1 MFEIIKNKWSQS
13 SFVSKLVFFALLA
26 ILLLVFLYSV
36 MWAMKEDY
44 QVLFSDLNSRDAANM
59 IAELDRMK
67 VPYQLAEN
75 GSSILVEKDAVY
87 KTRLKLVGKGLNLNG
102 TVGFELFNNSEFG
115 MTEFAQKVNYLRAL
129 QGELERTIMGFEEI
143 KSARV
148 HLVLPESGLFKRKDA
163 VPKASVSLSI
173 KDNLQLTSEQILGIQ
188 KLVSASVPEVT
199 VADVTIVDQRGVALT
214 KGIVGNDGETYLYER
229 LDVKKQL
236 ENYMTQKLIGV
247 LDRAVGSGKAI
258 VSVDVSLNYDQVKIT
273 KEDVIPLPH
282 TSGQSVGAISRKR
295 MTHQIDEASNSAT
308 NNLFNDDQESNG
320 QNMPPSASMSEI
332 EYINNRRVEQVLS
345 SPGAIN
351 KLSVGVL
358 VPNVN
363 DPIKLA
369 KIKEVVSMTAGI
381 NAARG
386 DGLVVNDI
394 DIPSFADGTVEA
406 KIVNTDLVDTTQ
418 HAAQIKQEAN
428 SKTAPLFWYY
438 LLLGSVVILSGLYFL
453 SRKKSADENSM
464 GVEDRA
470 KFLAEINTWASSQ
483 GLSK

>member
-1 MFEIIKNKWSQS
+1 MFEIIKNKWGEASI
-13 SFVSKLVFFALLA
+13 VSKFVFIALLA
-26 ILLLVFLYSV
+26 ILLLAFIYST
-36 MWAMKEDY
+36 MWAMKEEY

-59 IAELDRMK
+59 IAELERIK
-67 VPYQLAEN
+67 VPYQLADN
-75 GSSILVEKDAVY
+75 GASILVEKDAVY

-129 QGELERTIMGFEEI
+129 QGELERTIMGFDEI

-163 VPKASVSLSI
+163 VPKASVSLAI
-173 KDNLQLTSEQILGIQ
+173 KDNLQLTSEQIVGIQ

-199 VADVTIVDQRGVALT
+199 VAEVTIVDQRGVALT
-214 KGIVGNDGETYLYER
+214 KGVVGNDAEAYVYER

-236 ENYMTQKLIGV
+236 ENYMTQKLINV
-247 LDRAVGSGKAI
+247 LDRAVGPGKAI

-273 KEDVIPLPH
+273 KEDVIPMPH

-295 MTHQIDEASNSAT
+295 TTHQVDEGSDTASGTA
-308 NNLFNDDQESNG
+308 FNDDQEPIS
-320 QNMPPSASMSEI
+320 QNTQPSASMTEV

-381 NAARG
+381 NAGRG

-394 DIPSFADGTVEA
+394 DIPSFVDNAVEA
-406 KIVNTDLVDTTQ
+406 KTVDTDLTDTTQ
-418 HAAQIKQEAN
+418 HATQIKQDGSN
-428 SKTAPLFWYY
+428 KTSLFWYY
-438 LLLGSVVILSGLYFL
+438 LLLGSVLILSGLYFL
-453 SRKKSADENSM
+453 IRKKSVNENSM
-464 GVEDRA
+464 GIEDRA
-470 KFLAEINTWASSQ
+470 KFLAEINAWATSQ
-483 GLSK
+483 GSSNT